1 MGGVRLSSSF
11 CDCAAINS
19 LTQLQKKLGQYVTHD
34 VKVPTHA
41 LTQQQVHALQQT
53 GCLPHTAASNRSSS
67 SSSRKAPRKVRSS
80 SSSAD
85 SSAATDDEGMGG
97 EGRVHNGE
105 ERVMHEDGEE
115 MEEGSEMAE
124 VPRHGTL
131 EFALQSLRDGVEGVS
146 RLRGGTDTMS
156 TTVRATKMRDET
168 AGRKKKDATKL
179 SSRNLSTDTHTKSSA
194 ESSAKDKTQS
204 DRKHSR
210 KSATTSAA
218 KSATESVSKSK
229 TGGKTVEGK
238 KKPGDAGTNDKEPP
252 GIPLGGGVTKVKNM
266 IFRRK
271 CIVTKSGKEYCF
283 ATDVEGAGGGRQN
296 DFFIKR
302 KVMEKSRIRGLWGG
316 DVVLVSGYLQDGNVS
331 NLATAV
337 TLVLRNNTKYL
348 EKFLNTSTTV
358 GVGKGGGGVG
368 KLRQGGEIRQ
378 RYECNITST
387 GSVFSFADNDIFIS
401 NQVRDACRIKGLW
414 VGDVVRVEAIY
425 NCIKGS
431 WTASSVRL
439 VRRNNPGKL

>member
-1 MGGVRLSSSF
+1 
-11 CDCAAINS
+11 
-19 LTQLQKKLGQYVTHD
+19 
-34 VKVPTHA
+34 
-41 LTQQQVHALQQT
+41 
-53 GCLPHTAASNRSSS
+53 
-67 SSSRKAPRKVRSS
+67 
-80 SSSAD
+80 
-85 SSAATDDEGMGG
+85 MGG

-115 MEEGSEMAE
+115 TEEGSEMAE

-131 EFALQSLRDGVEGVS
+131 KFALQSLRDGVEGVS

-156 TTVRATKMRDET
+156 TTVRSTKMRDET
-168 AGRKKKDATKL
+168 AGRKNKDATKL

-204 DRKHSR
+204 DRKHST

-229 TGGKTVEGK
+229 TEGKTVEGK
-238 KKPGDAGTNDKEPP
+238 KKPGDAGTNGKEPP
-252 GIPLGGGVTKVKNM
+252 RIPLGGGVTEVKKM

-296 DFFIKR
+296 DFFITR
-302 KVMEKSRIRGLWGG
+302 KIMEKSRIRGLWGG

-348 EKFLNTSTTV
+348 EKFLNTSTAV
-358 GVGKGGGGVG
+358 GVGEGGGGEG
-368 KLRQGGEIRQ
+368 R
-378 RYECNITST
+378 T
-387 GSVFSFADNDIFIS
+387 
-401 NQVRDACRIKGLW
+401 
-414 VGDVVRVEAIY
+414 
-425 NCIKGS
+425 
-431 WTASSVRL
+431 
-439 VRRNNPGKL
+439 